1 MSPKREKDIWN
12 EKSDKLGELME
23 VEAEQFVD
31 NVARNKEGSS
41 ALKEKFIFDETTTP
55 KLLPPNK
62 RS

>member
-12 EKSDKLGELME
+12 EKADKLGELME
-23 VEAEQFVD
+23 VEAEQFVE
-31 NVARNKEGSS
+31 NVARNREGSS
-41 ALKEKFIFDETTTP
+41 AQREKFIFDETTTP